1 MSVVHRLLVPRDLIV
16 RPLTGLLAGLAV
28 TVLALALVGPPGPTP
43 GRAAALEVPGVEPDP
58 HAELQDPRAELALAL
73 AEVERAGQR
82 AEDPGPLPLD
92 APAFPL
98 GALQSALEGNPR
110 LLEREQGELPALRRE
125 ARWLGRVTP
134 GGAGL
139 GQRTWEDARLLLGF
153 FAWYL
158 EQAHGPGATRRWA
171 PRPIEPS
178 RLGELRGHEDYPGL
192 LGAFD

>member
-1 MSVVHRLLVPRDLIV
+1 MTVVPRLLVPRDLIV
-16 RPLTGLLAGLAV
+16 RPLAGLLAGLAV
-28 TVLALALVGPPGPTP
+28 TVLALALVGPHRPTP
-43 GRAAALEVPGVEPDP
+43 ARAAEPEDP
-58 HAELQDPRAELALAL
+58 RAELEDPRAELALAL
-73 AEVERAGQR
+73 AEVELAGQR
-82 AEDPGPLPLD
+82 ADHPEPLPLD

-98 GALQSALEGNPR
+98 AALERALEGNPR
-110 LLEREQGELPALRRE
+110 LLEQEQGELPALRRE

-134 GGAGL
+134 GGTGL
-139 GQRTWEDARLLLGF
+139 GRRTWEDARLLLGF

-158 EQAHGPGATRRWA
+158 EQAHGPGVERRWA